1 MTAKLVTL
9 YYHVH
14 ACISKIR
21 YQFFT
26 WNLDWQLKSEFACC
40 SHFLLWI
47 HYYNVGDGSGILESQ
62 IFIFFLEYFFEFRYS
77 KVMQRQIFIFL
88 NMLKSDI
95 LLLTSAVMFAC
106 FVIPPLMIFPKKGG
120 GVPGVTPLNL
130 LDKVMHSSYNWVLV
144 LSWICIQTLL
154 KKNLKLS

>member
-1 MTAKLVTL
+1 
-9 YYHVH
+9 
-14 ACISKIR
+14 
-21 YQFFT
+21 
-26 WNLDWQLKSEFACC
+26 
-40 SHFLLWI
+40 
-47 HYYNVGDGSGILESQ
+47 
-62 IFIFFLEYFFEFRYS
+62 
-77 KVMQRQIFIFL
+77 MQRQIFIFL